1 MNQAGPHPFDRLDLS
16 PEALKEMRDE
26 TIDIAR
32 YKSEYVYQKMFR
44 ERKTRESFIN
54 GVDVLWIEPQGVDS
68 GDVVM
73 YLFGGGFVMGSPEC
87 DLSIAAQIAHIMNKR
102 VVMVDYRLSP
112 ENKFPC
118 AYKDAYDVYTGLVDS
133 GMSPVYVVGESAGGN
148 LTVGLIQRLVESGER
163 LPRAVG
169 LLSPWIDLTHS
180 GDSHK
185 TNEGL
190 DPTLSTEMFL
200 KIAADA
206 YAGDVPLNDPRVSPL
221 FGEFNGDFPPTV
233 VTTGTRDILLSD
245 CVRLID
251 KLRDVDVETDL
262 QIADGMWHVYEWD
275 PLLPET
281 GRSLRRLCKTLL
293 KYK

>member
-1 MNQAGPHPFDRLDLS
+1 
-16 PEALKEMRDE
+16 
-26 TIDIAR
+26 
-32 YKSEYVYQKMFR
+32 
-44 ERKTRESFIN
+44 
-54 GVDVLWIEPQGVDS
+54 
-68 GDVVM
+68 M
-73 YLFGGGFVMGSPEC
+73 YTSYASLY
-87 DLSIAAQIAHIMNKR
+87 AQ
-102 VVMVDYRLSP
+102 
-112 ENKFPC
+112 
-118 AYKDAYDVYTGLVDS
+118 
-133 GMSPVYVVGESAGGN
+133 GN
-148 LTVGLIQRLVESGER
+148 LF
-163 LPRAVG
+163 
-169 LLSPWIDLTHS
+169 S